1 MSINIKLKRL
11 FYKSWKRNFTSEE
24 ITYVRILLY
33 GVVLYKLLSRD
44 FSNFGFIP
52 EELLNFYPINHYT
65 QDLRDF
71 TGIKLTVD
79 LLTFH
84 WIHWFISFPSKIF
97 FKKYNFLQY
106 QL

>member
-52 EELLNFYPINHYT
+52 EELLNFY
-65 QDLRDF
+65 L
-71 TGIKLTVD
+71 
-79 LLTFH
+79 
-84 WIHWFISFPSKIF
+84 
-97 FKKYNFLQY
+97 Y
-106 QL
+106 QPLYPRLERFYRH